1 MAMLEKTRNIRTLR
15 KRNGPIQ
22 ARRESSDEIE
32 LMNENLSEP
41 VLCLSKPKQVAVL
54 TRH

>member
-22 ARRESSDEIE
+22 ARRELSGGIE
-32 LMNENLSEP
+32 FTKEGLSESE
-41 VLCLSKPKQVAVL
+41 LSSSS
-54 TRH
+54 